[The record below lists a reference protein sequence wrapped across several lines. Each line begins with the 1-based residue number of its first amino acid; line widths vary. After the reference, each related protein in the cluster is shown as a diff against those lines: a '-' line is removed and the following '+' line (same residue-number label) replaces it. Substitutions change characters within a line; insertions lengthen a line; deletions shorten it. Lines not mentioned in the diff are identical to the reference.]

1 MKDYLLM
8 FVKERSGGIAGRGKF
23 CTFAADKRSRWW
35 DMVALVC
42 CDLLTF

>member
-1 MKDYLLM
+1 M
-8 FVKERSGGIAGRGKF
+8 FVKEGAAGIAVSRIF

-35 DMVALVC
+35 DLVALVC